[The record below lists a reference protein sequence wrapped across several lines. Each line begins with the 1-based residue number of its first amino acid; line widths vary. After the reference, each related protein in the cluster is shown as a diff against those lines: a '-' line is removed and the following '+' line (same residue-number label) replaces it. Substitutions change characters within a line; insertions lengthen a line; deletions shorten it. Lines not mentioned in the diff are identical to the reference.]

1 MLNIH
6 IIRWAATRGRSACRR
21 RARPAWASARSSTTS
36 GPNETSG
43 TAPPLLVLAPL
54 PPLLMAQVLKL
65 AAAAAVRMLVLV
77 LVLSMAVQRV
87 AALTRAQPPCA
98 RGCGQ
103 R

>member
-1 MLNIH
+1 M
-6 IIRWAATRGRSACRR
+6 TRQQA
-21 RARPAWASARSSTTS
+21 PPLVLTL
-36 GPNETSG
+36 
-43 TAPPLLVLAPL
+43 APPLLVLAPL
-54 PPLLMAQVLKL
+54 PVLLMAQVLKP
-65 AAAAAVRMLVLV
+65 AAVRMLVLV